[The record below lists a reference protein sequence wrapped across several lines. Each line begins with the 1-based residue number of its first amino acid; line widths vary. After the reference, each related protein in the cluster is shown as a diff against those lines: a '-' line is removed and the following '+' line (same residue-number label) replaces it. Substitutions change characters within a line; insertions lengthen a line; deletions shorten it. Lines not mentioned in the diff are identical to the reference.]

1 MKSTHLATALS
12 LLASAAF
19 AADTVPLTL
28 ELPKPLFV
36 GTPVPVSL
44 PNLEAPRKEKRP
56 DFPVPVGTVNLSK
69 GKTVTSSDE
78 EPLIG
83 SLDLI
88 TDGDK
93 EADEGCWVELGQG
106 KQWIQID
113 LGQPAGISAIVL
125 WHFHSQARVYHDVV
139 VQISDDPTFATG
151 VTTIFN
157 NDHDNTSGLGIGKDL
172 AYIETYEG
180 KIIDAKGTKGR
191 YIRLY
196 SNGNTTNKQN
206 HYIEVE
212 VYGKP
217 AA

>member
-157 NDHDNTSGLGIGKDL
+157 NDYDDSAKMGKGADRPYVESRFGMV
-172 AYIETYEG
+172 ADG
-180 KIIDAKGTKGR
+180 KGTKGR
-191 YIRLY
+191 YVRLY
-196 SNGNTTNKQN
+196 SNGNTSNEMN

-212 VYGKP
+212 VFGK
-217 AA
+217 AG